1 MTEFE
6 TVIVKP
12 LINSGK
18 IVFYKRYVDDTL
30 VFAKPSGIK
39 HILMTPP
46 IPRLRRDP
54 TRGERGHVPRR
65 KFSNLERRK
74 YHFL

>member
-1 MTEFE
+1 MGSPLNPTLANIMTEFE

-46 IPRLRRDP
+46 IPPPSARP
-54 TRGERGHVPRR
+54 
-65 KFSNLERRK
+65 N
-74 YHFL
+74 